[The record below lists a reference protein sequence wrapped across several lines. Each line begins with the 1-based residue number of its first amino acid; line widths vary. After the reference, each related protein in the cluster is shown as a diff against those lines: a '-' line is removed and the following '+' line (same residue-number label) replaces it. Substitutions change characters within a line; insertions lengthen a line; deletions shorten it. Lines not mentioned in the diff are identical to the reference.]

1 MRDYYKNSKDFKGIP
16 YDINTPKRDYYVPK
30 KEEKTEI
37 RTATKK
43 ERKTSKDYETLAK
56 LGGEKFMREYTLY
69 PLFKRRAIILSFN
82 NKKLLENLLDY
93 EKNEK
98 LQALIKDK
106 LERL

>member
-1 MRDYYKNSKDFKGIP
+1 MVDYYKNSKDFKGIP
-16 YDINTPKRDYYVPK
+16 FSVDQPKRDYYVEK
-30 KEEKTEI
+30 KEEKPKELNQP
-37 RTATKK
+37 R
-43 ERKTSKDYETLAK
+43 ERKTAKDYETLAK

-106 LERL
+106 LGRL